1 MVAATIR
8 MNKKKNIIREITQQ
22 NRAISCVFYRSDST
36 GKERDGE
43 TGYGYF
49 GARYMDHELMTMWLS
64 VDPMADKYPSIS
76 PYVYCAWNPVKLVDP
91 DGTEPWYKLITG
103 YNKNNSPN
111 PPTATR
117 KNPVTGEIR
126 PHCGI
131 DMAFTEGARINSA
144 ASGTVLFAG
153 VKNGYGNTV
162 VVNHGGGYYTLY
174 AHMKTINVKTGDKV
188 GNGGQLGEVG
198 NTGIGTGPHLHVEYI
213 KTDNPVNIFGKNKIA
228 CRYSPMAVEDLQNI
242 VDRKEV
248 QNVEFLD
255 GHSEKLGGI
264 EITPLRDCFF
274 NPMPEP
280 KASERLQ
287 ESRLPI
293 VKTLG
298 DILKIVGL

>member
-1 MVAATIR
+1 
-8 MNKKKNIIREITQQ
+8 
-22 NRAISCVFYRSDST
+22 
-36 GKERDGE
+36 
-43 TGYGYF
+43 
-49 GARYMDHELMTMWLS
+49 
-64 VDPMADKYPSIS
+64 
-76 PYVYCAWNPVKLVDP
+76 
-91 DGTEPWYKLITG
+91 
-103 YNKNNSPN
+103 
-111 PPTATR
+111 
-117 KNPVTGEIR
+117 
-126 PHCGI
+126 
-131 DMAFTEGARINSA
+131 
-144 ASGTVLFAG
+144 
-153 VKNGYGNTV
+153 
-162 VVNHGGGYYTLY
+162 
-174 AHMKTINVKTGDKV
+174 
-188 GNGGQLGEVG
+188 LGEVG